1 MYPGRSYEWVA
12 TPPPGSGVSSTPRV
26 RLPYLGPPSYRTP
39 PRWGFP
45 ALAWRWQTAVP
56 GAAEDLSSPVER
68 VRSRARLAVSALWVL
83 AAVGLIAAGAEV
95 WRYVLLLQSRTGA
108 LSRNIVQLSDS
119 LVVTGSVLSVCAG
132 ILSALATLWW
142 VQAARLAAAE
152 TAGYLP
158 AREDWRLLPGL
169 VVPGPN
175 LVVPGAVLAELE
187 HAILRRPADVR
198 PTPTGLMWTWW
209 LTWVANWLLAVFT
222 LLWRFRDSV
231 QAQADGVILTTLTNL
246 AAVTLAVLTLRLV
259 SRFSLLLAP
268 MDPTSVRR
276 LRVVQVDGAPT
287 PTRVPRPTTSAR

>member
-1 MYPGRSYEWVA
+1 M
-12 TPPPGSGVSSTPRV
+12 
-26 RLPYLGPPSYRTP
+26 
-39 PRWGFP
+39 
-45 ALAWRWQTAVP
+45 
-56 GAAEDLSSPVER
+56 
-68 VRSRARLAVSALWVL
+68 
-83 AAVGLIAAGAEV
+83 
-95 WRYVLLLQSRTGA
+95 LLLQSRTGA